1 MITLDKLTQ
10 ETIKEIEWQTLP
22 NPPYSPDLAPSNVY
36 LFVPLKGVLPKKKLN
51 NLKHNLYKIIKTLY
65 KEHTQSLLIER
76 VYIFIAL

>member
-36 LFVPLKGVLPKKKLN
+36 LFVPLKGVLPEKKLN
-51 NLKHNLYKIIKTLY
+51 NLKHNFYKIIKTLY
-65 KEHTQSLLIER
+65 KVHSFYL
-76 VYIFIAL
+76 